1 MIDLSIVMPC
11 LNEARTIGACIEEAK
26 GFIKSAGLNAEII
39 VVDNNSTDDSAKIA
53 KEMGAR
59 VIFEKKP
66 GYGNALRAGLAKAKG
81 KVIIMGD
88 CDLTYDF
95 SNLHEMYDLLQK
107 NDVVIGDRFKG
118 GIERGAMPL
127 SHHVGVRGLSL
138 MGRMRYGTDVE
149 DFHCGLRGV
158 RNDALGKVNYKTTGM
173 EFATE
178 MIAEAV
184 RNDLVIAQTPVAL
197 RNSVKGRR
205 PKLNTIRDGFRHL
218 NYIIWQ

>member
-1 MIDLSIVMPC
+1 MPC

-53 KEMGAR
+53 KEMGVR

-138 MGRMRYGTDVE
+138 MGRMRYCTDVK
-149 DFHCGLRGV
+149 DFHCGLRGI
-158 RNDALGKVNYKTTGM
+158 RSDALGKVNYRTTGM

>member
-1 MIDLSIVMPC
+1 MPC

-138 MGRMRYGTDVE
+138 MGRMRYGTDVK
-149 DFHCGLRGV
+149 DFHCGLRGI
-158 RNDALGKVNYKTTGM
+158 RNDALGKANYKTTGM